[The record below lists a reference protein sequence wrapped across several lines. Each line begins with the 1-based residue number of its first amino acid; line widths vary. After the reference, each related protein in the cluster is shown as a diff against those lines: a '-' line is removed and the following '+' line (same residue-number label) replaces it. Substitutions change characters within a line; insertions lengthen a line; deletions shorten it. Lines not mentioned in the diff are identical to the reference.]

1 MRISQRAAAIQ
12 DSPTLALDTRVKA
25 LAAAGR
31 DVLNMAVGEPDF
43 LAPAVATA
51 AARAKVD
58 TGAVRYTPAAGLP
71 SLRAVAAQALNAA
84 SGAAFGPANV
94 TICHSGK
101 HALSG
106 ALLAL
111 IEPGDEVLLP
121 LPAWVS
127 YVELVRLAGG
137 VPIGVPP
144 AAGTGARPDL
154 AALAAAVTPR
164 TRGILVN
171 SPNNP
176 SGYLWTRA
184 ELEAVCDLAGAEDLW
199 LLSDEIYRRLVFPPG
214 EFVSPL
220 HVAEGALRERIVVID
235 GASKSFAMTGYRI
248 GFLAGPEPLAAAVGR
263 LHSQTT
269 GSPNAISQVAFEA
282 ALTAELQGGPPE
294 LEASLA
300 AYQARRDVLLA
311 GLAALDLELVRPDG
325 AFYAFPDVT
334 RFCVPGPDGAPD
346 TGAFCADLLEA
357 TGLAL
362 VPGDAFLCPGFV
374 RLSYAL
380 SIERIEDALARL
392 GRFLRERRSRAG
404 A

>member
-1 MRISQRAAAIQ
+1 MRISQRAAAIH
-12 DSPTLALDTRVKA
+12 DSPTLALDSRVKA

-31 DVLNMAVGEPDF
+31 DVLNMAVGQPDF

-58 TGAVRYTPAAGLP
+58 SGAVRYTPAAGLP
-71 SLRAVAAQALNAA
+71 SLRSVAAQALNAA
-84 SGAAFGPANV
+84 SGADFGPANI

-164 TRGILVN
+164 TRGILIN

-176 SGYLWTRA
+176 SGYLWPRA
-184 ELEAVCDLAGAEDLW
+184 ELQGICDLAGTEGLW

-220 HVAEGALRERIVVID
+220 HVAEGDLRERILVVD

-248 GFLAGPEPLAAAVGR
+248 GFVAGPEPLAAAVGR

-269 GSPNAISQVAFEA
+269 GSPNAISQAAFEA
-282 ALTAELQGGPPE
+282 ALTSELQGGPPE
-294 LEASLA
+294 LGESLA

-311 GLAALDLELVRPDG
+311 GLADLDLELVRPGG

-334 RFCVPGPDGAPD
+334 RFCELGPDGTPD
-346 TGAFCADLLEA
+346 TGAFCSDLLEA

-380 SIERIEDALARL
+380 PIERIEDAIGRL
-392 GRFLRERRSRAG
+392 GRFLSERRLG
-404 A
+404 AQA